1 MERLVGLGRER
12 QRVRVHLVDG
22 PGPLPSIEGILVR
35 RDSFG
40 LEVAVPV
47 VLESASDRHELDSK
61 SVVIRHDRVA
71 FYEVLRSQS

>member
-1 MERLVGLGRER
+1 VGLGRQRE
-12 QRVRVHLVDG
+12 RVRVHLCDG

-47 VLESASDRHELDSK
+47 VLETASDRHEFDSR
-61 SVVIRHDRVA
+61 SVVIRHSRVA
-71 FYEVLRSQS
+71 FYEVLRSEA